1 MMKTVLL
8 IEPFYAGSH
17 KQLIDLLNEEFRSS
31 TDLYTLPGKKWHWRA
46 RTSALHFSQALPT
59 QHDFRVLFASSVL
72 NLAELIALRGDLTK
86 LHKVLYFHENQLL
99 YPVEKRQERDFQYGY
114 NQIIS
119 CLVADEIVF
128 NSRFNQESFLHA
140 LSTYFT
146 IMPKPRPKDLE
157 SKIRPKCRVLYYPLT
172 SMALNERLNGL
183 LEGDEWNNLSESQC
197 TSLSK
202 NKDSSDVLDDL
213 TPLHIVWPHRWE
225 HDKNPEEFF
234 EVLYCLKEQ
243 HSFRLSVIGESYSEI
258 PDVFSKAKVALKE
271 NIDNWGYRETR
282 EEYLRVLAS
291 ADVVVSTA
299 KQEFFGVAMLEAIQ
313 HRCYPLCP
321 NRLVYPEIYPGMY
334 IKIEFQ

>member
-299 KQEFFGVAMLEAIQ
+299 KQEFFGVAISITITYM
-313 HRCYPLCP
+313 PS
-321 NRLVYPEIYPGMY
+321 G
-334 IKIEFQ
+334 

>member
-1 MMKTVLL
+1 
-8 IEPFYAGSH
+8 
-17 KQLIDLLNEEFRSS
+17 
-31 TDLYTLPGKKWHWRA
+31 
-46 RTSALHFSQALPT
+46 
-59 QHDFRVLFASSVL
+59 
-72 NLAELIALRGDLTK
+72 
-86 LHKVLYFHENQLL
+86 
-99 YPVEKRQERDFQYGY
+99 
-114 NQIIS
+114 
-119 CLVADEIVF
+119 LVADEIVF
-128 NSRFNQESFLHA
+128 NSCFNQESFLHA

-258 PDVFSKAKVALKE
+258 PDIFSKAKVALKE

-321 NRLVYPEIYPGMY
+321 NRLVYPEIYPEEY
-334 IKIEFQ
+334 LYNTSNQLLKKLKRFCKHPNLIRNHVLQIDVEKFQWNKLKPFYRDLLRVS